1 MYMRLLYYANN
12 ARYKASG
19 GEWVFRK
26 WVEIRSRDLIKDMGK
41 DRNAMRRVREELVK
55 AGYIKYKP
63 GIGNGT
69 TEYMLC
75 LLISE
80 QRQEAK
86 PTEAYRS
93 LPISRRRKGRLIPT
107 ISLRRQF
114 ARRSVKTYNGEG
126 ANLTPPEGANTTTRR
141 VQI

>member
-75 LLISE
+75 LLVGGKKEE
-80 QRQEAK
+80 QK

-93 LPISRRRKGRLIPT
+93 LPKPTNQPTAQGSFDTDDFFEAAIRKT
-107 ISLRRQF
+107 F
-114 ARRSVKTYNGEG
+114 GED
-126 ANLTPPEGANTTTRR
+126 L
-141 VQI
+141 

>member
-26 WVEIRSRDLIKDMGK
+26 WVAVPSKEIQGNLGISRNTLSKFRD
-41 DRNAMRRVREELVK
+41 ELAK
-55 AGYIKYKP
+55 AGYIKFKP

-80 QRQEAK
+80 QRQETK

-93 LPISRRRKGRLIPT
+93 LPKPTNQPTAQGSFDTDDFFEAAVRK
-107 ISLRRQF
+107 SL
-114 ARRSVKTYNGEG
+114 GEG
-126 ANLTPPEGANTTTRR
+126 G
-141 VQI
+141 

>member
-1 MYMRLLYYANN
+1 MRLLYYANN

-93 LPISRRRKGRLIPT
+93 LPKPTNQPTAQGSFDTDDFFEAAIRKT
-107 ISLRRQF
+107 F
-114 ARRSVKTYNGEG
+114 GED
-126 ANLTPPEGANTTTRR
+126 L
-141 VQI
+141 